1 MGTLTSMSCSVTGVR
16 KGMIF
21 IVDDNP
27 MDIEL
32 TTIALEATGREI
44 SVRYATDGKSAL
56 SMLMNGL
63 GVPELILLDLKDAG
77 DERHRRAP

>member
-1 MGTLTSMSCSVTGVR
+1 
-16 KGMIF
+16 MIF